1 MNEPMRKDLFRSIK
15 KSIIRFASIIAIVA
29 LGISFFVGIKSAS
42 PDMRKTANDYF
53 VRDNLLDISVVSTIG
68 FTDDEV
74 KKIEQIDGIKAVD
87 AVKFTDTL
95 AFVNGKGIVNV

>member
-1 MNEPMRKDLFRSIK
+1 MKPPYLSKGLNGNCMNEPMRKDLFRSIK

-53 VRDNLLDISVVSTIG
+53 VRDKTV
-68 FTDDEV
+68 
-74 KKIEQIDGIKAVD
+74 
-87 AVKFTDTL
+87 
-95 AFVNGKGIVNV
+95 FVF